1 MRKSMT
7 TIMMRSNDGLLR
19 PLAVHGYHWEWDG
32 FTFVIHRP
40 ADPRC
45 GFHSDGWVMTET
57 CSGKRVS
64 SPMPHKTRNEAIQ
77 NVSEKLDSLGVE
89 KFRRL
94 VAANLDERRDAAKR
108 RS

>member
-7 TIMMRSNDGLLR
+7 TIMMRRADGLLR
-19 PLAVHGYHWEWDG
+19 PLAVHGYHWEWEG

-45 GFHSDGWVMTET
+45 GFHSSGWVMTET

-64 SPMPHKTRNEAIQ
+64 STVCKTRNEAIQ

>member
-1 MRKSMT
+1 
-7 TIMMRSNDGLLR
+7 MRSNDGFLK
-19 PLAVHGYHWEWDG
+19 AVIAHGYHWEWEG

-45 GFHSDGWVMTET
+45 GFHSSGWVMTET

-77 NVSEKLDSLGVE
+77 QVSEKLNSLGVE
-89 KFRRL
+89 KFSRL
-94 VAANLDERRDAAKR
+94 VASNLNKP
-108 RS
+108 

>member
-1 MRKSMT
+1 
-7 TIMMRSNDGLLR
+7 MRSNDGLLK
-19 PLAVHGYHWEWDG
+19 PLEVHGYHWEWNG

-77 NVSEKLDSLGVE
+77 DVSEKLDSLGVE
-89 KFRRL
+89 RFSRL
-94 VAANLDERRDAAKR
+94 VAANLNERRDAAAKR
-108 RS
+108 RG